1 VTAESSRD
9 GPRWV
14 GTITWRASVVL
25 VGVALI
31 VWVALGLRD
40 LILQTFIALIVAC
53 ALLAPVSWLERR
65 VRRGFAIAIAVLGLV
80 AGVVLILILV
90 IPPLASQF
98 VAFVAALPD
107 MVANLMVSVEELLD
121 SLLGPGQGA
130 AIVESWTSGGEVEV
144 PDLGAIIGTAVGVGG
159 ALFNA
164 GFWLITTLIFIA
176 LMLAERDRAKAWVAN
191 FWPPDERPW
200 ALNILGEA
208 TQKLGAY
215 VRGLLLVM
223 TYEGVGVAI
232 GAAVLGMPYA
242 VVLGAVTFLAAA
254 VPYLGTLIMVV
265 PAFIVGLT
273 VSPFAAIAIVVW
285 IIILEQ
291 VEGLVVTPLVQ
302 SHAVEVSPLAVM
314 IGVLAGFTLFGFV
327 GGIIAV
333 PLVALLDLL
342 LTEIIFPIRQGR
354 LDEVIAAGG
363 ADAAAL
369 PGAEAAAQMPRAE
382 AQP

>member
-1 VTAESSRD
+1 
-9 GPRWV
+9 
-14 GTITWRASVVL
+14 
-25 VGVALI
+25 
-31 VWVALGLRD
+31 
-40 LILQTFIALIVAC
+40 
-53 ALLAPVSWLERR
+53 
-65 VRRGFAIAIAVLGLV
+65 
-80 AGVVLILILV
+80 VLILVLV
-90 IPPLASQF
+90 IPPLVSQF

-107 MVANLMVSVEELLD
+107 MVANVLAGLEDLLD
-121 SLLGPGQGA
+121 SILGAGQGA
-130 AIVESWTSGGEVEV
+130 AIIESWTGGGEVEV
-144 PDLGAIIGTAVGVGG
+144 PDLGTIIGTAVGVGG

-164 GFWLITTLIFIA
+164 AFWLITSLIFIA

-191 FWPPDERPW
+191 FWPADERPW

-208 TQKLGAY
+208 TEKLGAY

-223 TYEGVGVAI
+223 TYEGAGVAI

-254 VPYLGTLIMVV
+254 VPYLGTLLMIV

-273 VSPFAAIAIVVW
+273 VSPFAAVAIVIW
-285 IIILEQ
+285 IVILEQ
-291 VEGLVVTPLVQ
+291 IEGLVVTPLVQ

-369 PGAEAAAQMPRAE
+369 PGAEAAAQMPGAE